1 MAQTL
6 RLQARPSFGGSIR
19 GLASLVA
26 GLAVGLLLAG
36 AIVTVLATQLFGYHV
51 LTVSSGSMEPA
62 LAKGDVI
69 VTRPVAGSS
78 IHQGDII
85 VYRQTKDAF
94 VIHRVAAIHTFVLN
108 LTDSKTGETD
118 TATTYEFVTRGDANA
133 AADIAPVPDR
143 AVQGELWFELP
154 GLPGDLAGLRLQW
167 LFLVVAVG
175 LAGAWIAWELRHR
188 LTRRAAPPSEKA

>member
-1 MAQTL
+1 MAQSL
-6 RLQARPSFGGSIR
+6 RLQARPSLS
-19 GLASLVA
+19 ASLRAFASVVA
-26 GLAVGLLLAG
+26 GLAVGLLLAS
-36 AIVTVLATQLFGYHV
+36 AIVTVLATQLFGYRV

-69 VTRPVAGSS
+69 VTRPVEGSS
-78 IHQGDII
+78 IKQGDII
-85 VYRQTKDAF
+85 LYRQTKNAS

-118 TATTYEFVTRGDANA
+118 TATSYEFVTRGDANP

-154 GLPGDLAGLRLQW
+154 GVPGDLAGLRLQW
-167 LFLVVAVG
+167 LFLVVAVA
-175 LAGAWIAWELRHR
+175 LAGAWAAWEFRHR
-188 LTRRAAPPSEKA
+188 FTRRTAGNNEES